1 MAWRRVVCSAAWSDG
16 GGVCLAVNVA
26 FPMWLVCWQGR
37 ADGQN
42 AAKLQAAAVRL
53 RQRCADYI
61 IQHRYVIAAAM
72 RVRECVS
79 ACAAS
84 DEGSYV
90 RCAAADMSACLSV
103 CHDAAS
109 VVLQGVVGVVLPLT
123 ISLTFM
129 AAAHLSSVME
139 LRHFCT
145 PLGEDTL
152 PRACLTLWPWA
163 PKGAVAGAH
172 GCRAWFESMNA
183 NLCMILSSGSLDP
196 FDVFDHQVP
205 QSVLAYYL
213 VCGAGHSHTAASEKT
228 AARAIHPADASRVT
242 RKACEQPLQLQKS
255 RRPLNRIAAELP
267 VDRRMPAMARPR

>member
-1 MAWRRVVCSAAWSDG
+1 
-16 GGVCLAVNVA
+16 
-26 FPMWLVCWQGR
+26 
-37 ADGQN
+37 
-42 AAKLQAAAVRL
+42 
-53 RQRCADYI
+53 
-61 IQHRYVIAAAM
+61 M

-123 ISLTFM
+123 ISLTLM

-152 PRACLTLWPWA
+152 PRACLTRWPWA

-172 GCRAWFESMNA
+172 GCRAWSESMNA

-213 VCGAGHSHTAASEKT
+213 VCGAGHSHAAASEKT
-228 AARAIHPADASRVT
+228 AAHAILLTKVQATTQSHYCRSSNASHGPAALKTRSPPRWLLPPDQGVQSVSTRGTSNCEESAAHRV
-242 RKACEQPLQLQKS
+242 
-255 RRPLNRIAAELP
+255 
-267 VDRRMPAMARPR
+267 ARPSVRPTLARRSDLCRDRQREALSIDP

>member
-1 MAWRRVVCSAAWSDG
+1 
-16 GGVCLAVNVA
+16 
-26 FPMWLVCWQGR
+26 
-37 ADGQN
+37 
-42 AAKLQAAAVRL
+42 
-53 RQRCADYI
+53 
-61 IQHRYVIAAAM
+61 
-72 RVRECVS
+72 
-79 ACAAS
+79 
-84 DEGSYV
+84 
-90 RCAAADMSACLSV
+90 MSACLSV

-123 ISLTFM
+123 ISLTLM

-152 PRACLTLWPWA
+152 PRACLTRWPWA

-228 AARAIHPADASRVT
+228 AAHAIHPADASRVT
-242 RKACEQPLQLQKS
+242 RKACEQPLQLPKAKVQATTQS
-255 RRPLNRIAAELP
+255 HAAELP
-267 VDRRMPAMARPR
+267 VDRRMPVAMARGRAENPQPAALAASARSGRSVGEHPRHQQLRGICSPQSCASLCQADSRSTIGSLP